1 MHIYY
6 LRDESVHSSKHY
18 TSCLFPTY
26 IEYHYVF
33 YCAAG
38 MGFNTSSHSITM
50 DTDYVI
56 NVTILARMSDFLTT
70 DDNFILETRSFYY
83 ISDRRFSIDPNSGE
97 IRIVQKLDPLRTHY
111 ARVYLRYNG
120 TINTTKQL
128 YSSTTSILVRIYTL
142 GKYF

>member
-1 MHIYY
+1 MY
-6 LRDESVHSSKHY
+6 
-18 TSCLFPTY
+18 
-26 IEYHYVF
+26 F
-33 YCAAG
+33 YCVAG
-38 MGFNTSSHSITM
+38 MGFNISSHSITM

-56 NVTILARMSDFLTT
+56 NVTILATMSDFLTT

-97 IRIVQKLDPLRTHY
+97 IKIVQKLDPLRSHY
-111 ARVYLRYNG
+111 ARIYLRYNG